1 MLRNRWSGRLRVAG
15 YSALAL
21 LMGLLGMGFQGALAV
36 ETPYS
41 TAQMA
46 AYPPNLKAV
55 GGAPMMMLVASRDH
69 TLFAPIFTDFEDLD
83 GDGVMDTT
91 YKPSFRYYG
100 YFEQDKCYVFN
111 SGATRFEPSVAAS
124 SNATTH
130 VLSCGPGHGYWLGNF
145 LNWTTMTRIDV
156 IRKMLYG
163 GYRVEDTEA
172 DTTLQMAPVSQDAHS
187 FVKYYGG
194 ADVGSYTPFSNADL
208 GGQGLTICNRGSSNV
223 EAGAAAAVPRLRL
236 AKGNFSLWA
245 TIPSSAV
252 CRWTSEGGGYA
263 FGAKTRAFF
272 TKYGNFAAATDANGQ
287 PLQAHKTLVPSATD
301 KLTAPGADADGEL
314 AVRVQPCV
322 KSATLSLDSHCRLY
336 PGSAGSPVYKP
347 VGLLQDY
354 GTSASPE
361 LASRVEFG
369 LLTGSYDW
377 NLRGGA
383 LRKNMGSL
391 NDEIDLSSGRFCH
404 HFGKATPPANC
415 SDAGGVVKTFD
426 NIRLYQI
433 GNYNQSASDLG
444 ILPSTAPFVLPDQL
458 KNGAYSSWG
467 NPMSEMVVQALYY
480 LANKNMQNAPIQDKG
495 ASRVVDQMV
504 GLPVVTSVVDPF
516 DDQATDGPSGLTR
529 KALYGRSICRPTNV
543 LAISS
548 GSTNFDTDAADS
560 TALGSLYDG
569 FNTWTGKSAVAWT
582 NQVGDNEGI
591 NSTIRSIG
599 AVDAG
604 FGLTPAPGNT
614 WEMKSASCEAK
625 FLTNLGQA
633 AGVCPDAPGIKGS
646 YLGAGAAYFAN
657 THFIRTD
664 AELAGAP
671 ATMPTY
677 AGRAKT
683 YAASLAG
690 GTARIEV
697 PVGQRTV
704 VITPESAWD
713 HNQSEIMPGAM
724 LTFRAIGSEK
734 VLSAD
739 GGVAKQSGSY
749 VVTWNDTQFGGDYDM
764 DMVGFLRWEVTPDPA
779 SAGNYLLDVYTDV
792 LAHDAGAKG
801 AYGFSIAG
809 TGDRD
814 ALGSMDRRFLT
825 HGSNDMAR
833 ATDSACNTATV
844 ATTSSDY
851 VLHCRFTN
859 FGMMMVTDPIDFA
872 NHMERLDR
880 YAWPSTAT
888 AIFDGAVATKV
899 IDFYDVAATDKSKA
913 TSTTRTRFHVG
924 GATDT
929 ATPTTLRD
937 PLWYMAKYGS
947 FDTGEA
953 TFARSST
960 ALPDSPTAQGAG
972 SNRNWDKLKN
982 NGSACT
988 GDACADGEPDGY
1000 FLARRPDLLED
1011 RLRNLFEGLN
1021 KASNAT
1027 VAVSSAQLV
1036 NGSLKYV
1043 AGYQDAGIERSGTVK
1058 AFALQPDDTF
1068 AADPNWTWN
1077 AGSKLAEVAP
1087 AMRQVITNGQS
1098 VDSSAAASP
1107 GPEVGVALR
1116 YDDLNALFH
1125 TSTVTTVT
1133 NADGTTT
1140 STSNR
1145 STVSDYLSALG
1156 GGTDAAAVSL
1166 SQSLIGFLRG
1176 SAAEE
1181 SQLFISRGA
1190 GNRMGTIVN
1199 SSPWLQDP
1207 AAQARYSDSDFPS
1220 VGTPTVAMPS
1230 YAQFV
1235 IDRVANNKVLWV
1247 GSNDGLLHG
1256 FNALT
1261 GEPVLSYMPG
1271 TLASSLST
1279 ALSATRKE
1287 AMPLMDGSPYVGDV
1301 LIGSGVSGAEWKTY
1315 LFGSTGR
1322 GGRSV
1327 FALDVTNTGTATAA
1341 GGLTEAHAGDVFKWI
1356 FTAQDDSDLGYSL
1369 SDPVYH
1375 ASSGQASPIVYLN
1388 NHKFAVLQPNGYGS
1402 SSGRGALFI
1411 LFADGPGSSGQWSR
1425 ITSANAAGNYVKLM
1439 AEEGTTGTGFTGAT
1453 WVDLDNNGTADVLYS
1468 TDLKGRLWRFDVRSA
1483 DPTEWGVAILNSDGL
1498 AKPLFQARSPAGV
1511 DLPIT
1516 TAPVVTYPDYGGVMV
1531 SFGTGRAIDNGD
1543 FPNWSDVQRFFSV
1556 WDAGGYEGDRTSA
1569 PTPVTAADG
1578 TVTGVRALP
1587 STSSMLHILLARNVD
1602 ANGHGD
1608 GVVYRYTL
1616 AADGV
1621 TKVPVLTTDT
1631 AASFDPASQSGWYFE
1646 FPSAGEQLIFPPT
1659 ARRTLITFTSTRPQ
1673 NTTEASSS
1681 CTEKPMGT
1689 FYGINASTGQAVKSL
1704 LSVAALGSSQS
1715 SLGYG
1720 QVTDGLRVSP
1730 VSDRTGYKTST
1741 NCPDGQVCTR
1751 PCQCNK
1757 GQVAIRLESNS
1768 GKSDACSCVDPTNL
1782 RLRWREIPGMR
1793 TK

>member
-1 MLRNRWSGRLRVAG
+1 MLRNRWSGGLRAAG
-15 YSALAL
+15 YSALSL
-21 LMGLLGMGFQGALAV
+21 LMGLLGLGFQTALAV

-111 SGATRFEPSVAAS
+111 SATTRFEPSAAAS
-124 SNATTH
+124 ANATTKA
-130 VLSCGPGHGYWLGNF
+130 LICDPGHGYWLGNF
-145 LNWTTMTRIDV
+145 LNWATMTRIDV

-163 GYRVEDTEA
+163 GYRVEDTDG

-194 ADVGSYTPFSNADL
+194 ADVGRYTPFSDADL
-208 GGQGLTICNRGSSNV
+208 GGQGLTICNRGSSNAEV
-223 EAGAAAAVPRLRL
+223 DAAASVPKLRL

-252 CRWTSEGGGYA
+252 CRWTFEGGGYA

-272 TKYGNFAAATDANGQ
+272 TKYGNFGAATDAAGQ
-287 PLQAHKTLVPSATD
+287 LLQAHKTTVPSAAD
-301 KLTAPGADADGEL
+301 RLTAPGADAGSEL
-314 AVRVQPCV
+314 AVRVQACAKV
-322 KSATLSLDSHCRLY
+322 GSLSLDSHCRIY
-336 PGSAGSPVYKP
+336 PGASGTPVYKP

-369 LLTGSYDW
+369 LMTGSYDW

-391 NDEIDLSSGRFCH
+391 NDEVDLSSGRFCH
-404 HFGKATPPANC
+404 HFDKVTPPTTCNK
-415 SDAGGVVKTFD
+415 AGGVVKTFD

-433 GNYNQSASDLG
+433 GYYNKSAFDLG
-444 ILPSTAPFVLPDQL
+444 ILPAGAPFVLPDQL
-458 KNGAYSSWG
+458 SNGAYSSWG
-467 NPMSEMVVQALYY
+467 NPMSEMVVQSLYY
-480 LANKNMQNAPIQDKG
+480 LANKSMQNAPIQGGG
-495 ASRVVDQMV
+495 ASRVVDQAV
-504 GLPVVTSVVDPF
+504 GLPAVDSVVDPF
-516 DDQATDGPSGLTR
+516 DDQATDGPSGLRR
-529 KALYGRSICRPTNV
+529 KALYGRSICRPVNV

-548 GSTNFDTDAADS
+548 GSTNFDSDAADS
-560 TALGSLYDG
+560 ATLGSLYDG
-569 FNTWTGKSAVAWT
+569 LNTWTGTSAEVWT
-582 NQVGDNEGI
+582 NQVGAREGI
-591 NSTIRSIG
+591 NGTIRSIG
-599 AVDAG
+599 DADAG

-625 FLTNLGQA
+625 ALASFGRA
-633 AGVCPDAPGIKGS
+633 SGVCPDAPGIKGS

-657 THFIRTD
+657 THFLRSD
-664 AELAGAP
+664 SELARAP
-671 ATMPTY
+671 ATLPTY

-713 HNQSEIMPGAM
+713 HNQAEIMPGAM

-734 VLSAD
+734 VLAAD
-739 GGVAKQSGSY
+739 GSVANQSGSY

-764 DMVGFLRWEVTPDPA
+764 DMVGFLRWEVAADPGH
-779 SAGNYLLDVYTDV
+779 AGDYLLDVYTDV

-801 AYGFSIAG
+801 VYGFSIAG

-814 ALGSMDRRFLT
+814 AQGSMDRRFLT

-833 ATDSACNTATV
+833 AVDSACNTATV
-844 ATTSSDY
+844 ATTSADY

-872 NHMERLDR
+872 GGMGRLDR
-880 YAWPSTAT
+880 YVWPTSAT
-888 AIFDGAVATKV
+888 ASFGGTVATKV
-899 IDFYDVAATDKSKA
+899 VDFFDVASNDAAKA
-913 TSTTRTRFHVG
+913 TTTTRTRFHVS

-929 ATPTTLRD
+929 TTPTTLRD

-947 FDTGEA
+947 FDTGET
-953 TFARSST
+953 TFARST
-960 ALPDSPTAQGAG
+960 AVLPNEPTAQGAG
-972 SNRNWDKLKN
+972 ADRNWDKLKN
-982 NGSACT
+982 DGRACV
-988 GDACADGEPDGY
+988 GGACADGEPDGY

-1021 KASNAT
+1021 LASNAT

-1043 AGYQDAGIERSGTVK
+1043 ASYQDAGIERSGTVK
-1058 AFALQPDDTF
+1058 AFALKSDDTF
-1068 AADPNWTWN
+1068 ATEPSWD
-1077 AGSKLAEVAP
+1077 GGGKLAKIAP
-1087 AMRQVITNGQS
+1087 EERQVITNGQS
-1098 VDSSAAASP
+1098 AGSGSSTAP
-1107 GPEVGVALR
+1107 GPQVGVALD
-1116 YDDLNALFH
+1116 YGVVNALH
-1125 TSTVTTVT
+1125 HETSVTTVT
-1133 NADGTTT
+1133 NADGST
-1140 STSNR
+1140 STASSR
-1145 STVSDYLSALG
+1145 STVSDYLRALG
-1156 GGTDAAAVSL
+1156 GGTDEASISL

-1176 SAAEE
+1176 SASEE
-1181 SQLFISRGA
+1181 SQLFISRGVD
-1190 GNRMGTIVN
+1190 NRMGTVVN

-1207 AAQARYSDSDFPS
+1207 AAPARYSDGDFTAVSGSHTRPYS
-1220 VGTPTVAMPS
+1220 E
-1230 YAQFV
+1230 FV
-1235 IDRVANNKVLWV
+1235 MNRVANNKVLWV

-1256 FNALT
+1256 FDALT
-1261 GEPVLSYMPG
+1261 GRPLLSYVPG
-1271 TLASSLST
+1271 SLASSLAT

-1287 AMPLMDGSPYVGDV
+1287 AMPLMDGSPFTGDV
-1301 LIGSGVSGAEWKTY
+1301 LIGSGTANATWKTY

-1322 GGRSV
+1322 GGRAV
-1327 FALDVTNTGTATAA
+1327 FALDVTDTGTATGN
-1341 GGLTEAHAGDVFKWI
+1341 GGLTQGQAANVFKWI
-1356 FTAQDDSDLGYSL
+1356 FTAKDDADLGYSL

-1375 ASSGQASPIVYLN
+1375 ASSDQATPVVYLN

-1402 SSGRGALFI
+1402 TSGKGALFI

-1425 ITSANAAGNYVKLM
+1425 LTSANAEGNYVKLY
-1439 AEEGTTGTGFTGAT
+1439 ADESETGTGFTGVT
-1453 WVDLDNNGTADVLYS
+1453 WADLDNNGTADVLYA
-1468 TDLKGRLWRFDVRSA
+1468 TDLKGRLWRFDVRSTNPA
-1483 DPTEWGVAILNSDGL
+1483 AWGVGIFTDGSST
-1498 AKPLFQARSPAGV
+1498 PLFQAASSTGSA
-1511 DLPIT
+1511 LPIT
-1516 TAPVVTYPDYGGVMV
+1516 TPPVVTFPDYGGVMV

-1543 FPNWSDVQRFFSV
+1543 FPNWSEHQRFFSV
-1556 WDAGGYEGDRTSA
+1556 WDAGGYLGDQVS
-1569 PTPVTAADG
+1569 PPNLVTALDS
-1578 TVTGVRALP
+1578 TVTGGRALP
-1587 STSSMLHILLARNVD
+1587 STDTMLHIRLARD
-1602 ANGHGD
+1602 GH

-1616 AADGV
+1616 AADGR
-1621 TKVPVLTTDT
+1621 TEQPVLTTDT
-1631 AASFDPASQSGWYFE
+1631 ADSFDPASQSGWYFE
-1646 FPSAGEQLIFPPT
+1646 FPSTGEQLIFPPT
-1659 ARRTLITFTSTRPQ
+1659 ALRTLISFTTTRPK
-1673 NTTEASSS
+1673 NSTESESS
-1681 CTEKPMGT
+1681 CTANPVGT
-1689 FYGINASTGQAVKSL
+1689 YYGINAFTGQAVKGL
-1704 LSVAALGSSQS
+1704 LSVASPGTDQS
-1715 SLGYG
+1715 SVGYG
-1720 QVTDGLRVSP
+1720 QESEGLRVRA
-1730 VSDRTGYKTST
+1730 VVDKIGFKTKD
-1741 NCPDGQVCTR
+1741 NCPPNETCDR
-1751 PCQCNK
+1751 PCQCSA
-1757 GQVAIRLESNS
+1757 GQVPWRREINTVQSVTGASKASECTCIPAS
-1768 GKSDACSCVDPTNL
+1768 NL